1 MRLTIG
7 VLLAALL
14 TPLAHAE
21 LIDEVNDR
29 NELRIAISADS
40 SSNIRQDGQWTG
52 FEIGLGQALAKE
64 LDVGVEF
71 VPVANDELL
80 DGVENGRY
88 DIALNQITA
97 SPELKQRLDLSEPY
111 TVGDDDKH
119 YVMPFQKDNPAFE
132 KALNAALQRIKDSGH
147 MAELTQH
154 PVKPAAATAAEM
166 DSDAA
171 QQP

>member
-14 TPLAHAE
+14 TPLAQAE

-88 DIALNQITA
+88 DIALNQIPS
-97 SPELKQRLDLSEPY
+97 SPELKQRLDVSEPY
-111 TVGDDDKH
+111 SDGDDDKA

-132 KALNAALQRIKDSGH
+132 KALNAALQRIKDSGR
-147 MAELTQH
+147 MAELAQP
-154 PVKPAAATAAEM
+154 PVKPAAASTAEM
-166 DSDAA
+166 DSDATLE
-171 QQP
+171 P